1 MTTPYR
7 FRHISGPWGLRVDLT
22 ATSSEAAAADGGAA
36 GEAVAPGVRLDVRDP
51 DATAEDREQLAH
63 GLRYAAPHI
72 REAVGGRAVTVTVE
86 RIAYPLTDYQPEA
99 AALALTGWAAGH
111 FGFPPLPATVTFR
124 GPSEGYAVRLGGC
137 GDG

>member
-22 ATSSEAAAADGGAA
+22 ATSSEAAAAADGGDA

-63 GLRYAAPHI
+63 GLRYAAPRI
-72 REAVGGRAVTVTVE
+72 RETVGEQDVTVTVTVE
-86 RIAYPLTDYQPEA
+86 RLDYPLTDYQPEA
-99 AALALTGWAAGH
+99 AALAITGWAAEH
-111 FGFPPLPATVTFR
+111 FGFPPLPATVTFQ
-124 GPSEGYAVRLGGC
+124 GSSEGYAVRLGG
-137 GDG
+137 